1 MNFSPQ
7 TSSYQYQNP
16 YTNEMTMNIMNSHP
30 NKKIKNP
37 THSVSE
43 DLRIVS
49 LENRVE
55 TMEKMLKYLD
65 EFIHLKEEEKNNE
78 FQITNNESINILN
91 NQVQNLQMRLDNSQ
105 IDEIPK
111 QIEIINNKLG
121 IQNSN
126 FSFNKKRDNIRD
138 ILNQNNYNK
147 YSQNIELMQNRGNFL
162 NEKIQEVD
170 GLLRKN
176 DNMIDQ
182 IIKEKLYSI
191 NIQTQNKINEI
202 LNVIQDINKITEEN
216 EFAIN
221 ELKEHFRKI
230 QQENIDVIKEM
241 SIQTE
246 KLKQI
251 DYAIEQIGQMKE
263 KYGKL
268 ISIFDDN
275 QKEEDKFIEQY
286 LGPKEIYNE

>member
-16 YTNEMTMNIMNSHP
+16 YTNEMTMNIMNSNS

-37 THSVSE
+37 THTVSE

-91 NQVQNLQMRLDNSQ
+91 NQIQNLQMRFDNSQ

-176 DNMIDQ
+176 DTMIDQ

>member
-16 YTNEMTMNIMNSHP
+16 YTNEMTMNIMNSNS

-37 THSVSE
+37 THTVSE

-91 NQVQNLQMRLDNSQ
+91 NQVQNLQMRFDNSQ

-176 DNMIDQ
+176 DTMIDQ
-182 IIKEKLYSI
+182 IIKEKLNSI

-216 EFAIN
+216 EFVIN
-221 ELKEHFRKI
+221 ELKEHFRTI

>member
-16 YTNEMTMNIMNSHP
+16 YTNEMTMNIMNSNS

-37 THSVSE
+37 THTVSE

-91 NQVQNLQMRLDNSQ
+91 NQVQNLQMRFDNSQ

-176 DNMIDQ
+176 DTMIDQ
-182 IIKEKLYSI
+182 IIKEKLNSI

>member
-16 YTNEMTMNIMNSHP
+16 YTNEMTMNIMNSNS

-37 THSVSE
+37 THTVSE

-91 NQVQNLQMRLDNSQ
+91 NQVQNLQMRFDNSQ

-147 YSQNIELMQNRGNFL
+147 YSQNIELMQNRGNLL

-176 DNMIDQ
+176 DTMIDQ
-182 IIKEKLYSI
+182 IIKEKLNSI

-202 LNVIQDINKITEEN
+202 LNVIQDINKITEDN

-221 ELKEHFRKI
+221 ELKDNFRKI

-286 LGPKEIYNE
+286 LGPKI

>member
-1 MNFSPQ
+1 
-7 TSSYQYQNP
+7 
-16 YTNEMTMNIMNSHP
+16 
-30 NKKIKNP
+30 
-37 THSVSE
+37 
-43 DLRIVS
+43 
-49 LENRVE
+49 
-55 TMEKMLKYLD
+55 MLKYLD

-91 NQVQNLQMRLDNSQ
+91 NQVQNLQMRMDNSQ

-121 IQNSN
+121 IQNTN
-126 FSFNKKRDNIRD
+126 FSFNKKKDNIKE

-147 YSQNIELMQNRGNFL
+147 YSQNIELMQNRGNLL
-162 NEKIQEVD
+162 NEKIQGFD
-170 GLLRKN
+170 SLLNKN
-176 DNMIDQ
+176 DTMIDQ
-182 IIKEKLYSI
+182 IIKEKLNSI
-191 NIQTQNKINEI
+191 NIQTENKINEI
-202 LNVIQDINKITEEN
+202 LNVIQDINKITEDN

-221 ELKEHFRKI
+221 ELKDNFRKI

-251 DYAIEQIGQMKE
+251 DYTIEQIGIMKE

-286 LGPKEIYNE
+286 LGPKI